1 MGLMRTTNLRQ
12 IATSLGL
19 SVTTVSR
26 ALKDGP
32 EVHPQTI
39 ARVKAKAAEAGYA
52 PNLHGRALR
61 TGRTRMIVAIL
72 PLETRAYLADI
83 AKVPLIEGM
92 TLAAQEEGYTLSI
105 YSTIPDEDRLQ
116 SLHRL
121 IQSGNC
127 DGVIVTRMTA
137 ADTRIALMRQYK
149 IPFVTFGRS
158 DVAIDYAYVDI
169 DNEGMAREATRRLIA
184 DGCHRIALQ
193 LLSRDDQSSAMRLS
207 GYFSS
212 LADAGLPHDLSL
224 VGYDDFTMAA
234 SESFFERMLDLPI
247 PPTGLICAN
256 ELGLLGAISAL
267 RKRNLA
273 PGRDVGLISRDST
286 GICKYLSVP
295 VQTHFVDM
303 SEVGHL
309 LVNALLRQIN
319 DPDAERSHIVLKGQF
334 ERYD

>member
-1 MGLMRTTNLRQ
+1 MGPIKTTNLRQ

-61 TGRTRMIVAIL
+61 TGRTRMIVVIL
-72 PLETRAYLADI
+72 PLETRAYLTDI

-92 TLAAQEEGYTLSI
+92 TLAAQEQGYTLSI
-105 YSTIPDEDRLQ
+105 YSTTPDEDRLQ

-121 IQSGNC
+121 IQSGNS

-137 ADTRIALMRQYK
+137 GDARIAFLRQYK
-149 IPFVTFGRS
+149 VPFVAFGRS

-169 DNEGMAREATRRLIA
+169 DNEDMAREATLRLIA
-184 DGCHRIALQ
+184 EGHHRIALQ
-193 LLSRDDQSSAMRLS
+193 LLSRDDQSSALRLR
-207 GYFSS
+207 GYFSA
-212 LADAGLPHDLSL
+212 LADGHLPQDPCL

-273 PGRDVGLISRDST
+273 PGRDVSLISRDST
-286 GICKYLSVP
+286 GMCRYLALP
-295 VQTHFVDM
+295 VLTHFVDM
-303 SEVGHL
+303 SEVGRL
-309 LVNALLRQIN
+309 LVDALLHQIN
-319 DPDAERSHIVLKGQF
+319 DPEAEKPRIVLKGRF
-334 ERYD
+334 ERFN